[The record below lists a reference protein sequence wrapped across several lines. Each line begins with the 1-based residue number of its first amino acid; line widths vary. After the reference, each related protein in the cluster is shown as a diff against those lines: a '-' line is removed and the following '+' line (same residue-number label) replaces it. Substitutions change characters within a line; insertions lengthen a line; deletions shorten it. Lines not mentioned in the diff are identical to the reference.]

1 MNLVILKGR
10 LTKDPEVR
18 YAGEKN
24 MAVAK
29 FSIACQRAKKED
41 GADFINCTAFG
52 KQGEFAEKY
61 LHKGTEVAIQGHW
74 QTGNYTNKDGVKV
87 YTNDCVIDKIEF
99 CGTKAENAAAAPVE
113 TPQDDFVIVPENVIA
128 DEIPFG

>member
-29 FSIACQRAKKED
+29 FSVAVNRAKKED

-87 YTNDCVIDKIEF
+87 YTNDCVIDKVEF
-99 CGTKAENAAAAPVE
+99 CGTKAENAAATPTTA
-113 TPQDDFVIVPENVIA
+113 PQDDFVIVPDNVMA